1 MSFARAVAHV
11 LKMEGGLVDNPSD
24 PGGLTQFGISQR
36 AYPHLDI
43 RNLTQAQA
51 AQIYHDDYWQKIHGD
66 ELPDEVSFA
75 LLDYAVNSGV
85 GGAIRGLQR
94 AIGAQV
100 DGTMGPETLRL
111 ARIAVTVVPALS
123 TERILML
130 SKLPTWAAFSKGWI
144 QRVVQT
150 AIEAFQ

>member
-1 MSFARAVAHV
+1 MTFARAVAHV
-11 LKMEGGLVDNPSD
+11 LKMEGGLVDNPTD
-24 PGGLTQFGISQR
+24 PGGLTQYGISQR
-36 AYPHLDI
+36 AYPQLDI

-51 AQIYHDDYWQKIHGD
+51 AELYHSDYWEKIHGD

-100 DGTMGPETLRL
+100 DGTMGSQTLRL
-111 ARIAVTVVPALS
+111 ARVPTAVVPALS

-130 SKLPTWAAFSKGWI
+130 AKLPTFEYFGKGWLA
-144 QRVVQT
+144 RVIST
-150 AIEAFQ
+150 AIEAFG

>member
-24 PGGLTQFGISQR
+24 PGGLTNFGISLR

-43 RNLTQAQA
+43 RNLTQSQA
-51 AQIYHDDYWQKIHGD
+51 AQIYHDDYYEKIHGD
-66 ELPDEVSFA
+66 ELPDAVSFA

-100 DGTMGPETLRL
+100 DGAMGAETIQLSK
-111 ARIAVTVVPALS
+111 VPMSVVPALS

-130 SKLPTWAAFSKGWI
+130 MKLPVWSAFGKGWT

>member
-1 MSFARAVAHV
+1 MSFARAVSHV

-24 PGGLTQFGISQR
+24 PGGLTNYGISLR

-51 AQIYHDDYWQKIHGD
+51 AQIYHDDYWEKIHGD

-100 DGTMGPETLRL
+100 DGTMGADTIRL
-111 ARIAVTVVPALS
+111 SRVAVAVVPALS
-123 TERILML
+123 TERILTLM
-130 SKLPTWAAFSKGWI
+130 KLPVWDAFGKGWTH
-144 QRVVQT
+144 RVIQT

>member
-1 MSFARAVAHV
+1 
-11 LKMEGGLVDNPSD
+11 MEGGLVDNSQD
-24 PGGLTQFGISQR
+24 PGGLTQWGISQR

-51 AQIYHDDYWQKIHGD
+51 AGIYHDDYWQKIHGD
-66 ELPDEVSFA
+66 DLPDEVAFA

-100 DGTMGPETLRL
+100 DGAMGAETLRL
-111 ARIAVTVVPALS
+111 SRIPVAVVPALS

-130 SKLPTWAAFSKGWI
+130 MKLPIWGSFGKGWTH
-144 QRVVQT
+144 RVIQT